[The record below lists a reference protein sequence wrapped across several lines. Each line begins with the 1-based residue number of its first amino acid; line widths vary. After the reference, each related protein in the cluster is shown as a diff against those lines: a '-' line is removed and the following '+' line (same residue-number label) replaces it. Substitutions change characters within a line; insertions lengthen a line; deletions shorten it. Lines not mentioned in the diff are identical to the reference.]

1 MHTKEA
7 ESRMLFIFILT
18 LCLVAL
24 AVVVHYEILQRLSD
38 HLPMARLRPR
48 INMIA
53 AIMGSLLA
61 HTVEIY
67 MFAAAYYVVIVEGSF
82 GRLIGSAGASFHE
95 CAYFSFCTYTSLGF
109 GDLKPVGPLRVLTAV
124 EALTGLVMIAW
135 TASFMFMQMQRFW
148 NAR

>member
-1 MHTKEA
+1 MF
-7 ESRMLFIFILT
+7 FIILLT

-38 HLPMARLRPR
+38 HLPMISLRPR
-48 INMIA
+48 LNMIA
-53 AIMGSLLA
+53 AILGCLLA

-67 MFAAAYYVVIVEGSF
+67 VFAAVYYAAIIEGTF
-82 GRLIGSAGASFHE
+82 GRLLGSTKASFHE
-95 CAYFSFCTYTSLGF
+95 CAYYSFCTYTSLGF
-109 GDLKPVGPLRVLTAV
+109 GDLRPVGALRVLSGV

-148 NAR
+148 NTN

>member
-1 MHTKEA
+1 MF
-7 ESRMLFIFILT
+7 FIFVLT

-24 AVVVHYEILQRLSD
+24 AVVVHYEILLRLSD
-38 HLPMARLRPR
+38 YLPMTPLRPR
-48 INMIA
+48 LNMVV
-53 AIMGSLLA
+53 AILGALVA

-67 MFAAAYYVVIVEGSF
+67 MFAAAYYVLIFEGSF
-82 GRLIGSAGASFHE
+82 GRLVGSAGLSFHE

-109 GDLKPVGPLRVLTAV
+109 GDLAPLGPLRVLTAV

-148 NAR
+148 NTK